1 MEITPP
7 KRASWSGQVAFILAA
22 AASAIGLGNLWRFP
36 YLAAQYGGGTF
47 ILVYLIL
54 VVTLG
59 FTLMVTEIAIGRRTQ
74 QSQLTAY
81 SKLHRGFGPLGL
93 LATIIPVVIVPY
105 YCVIGGWVLK
115 YFWTYAR
122 LAIQGG
128 EDPFANAEGFFGS
141 FVGAPFQPF
150 GYGLLFILVC
160 ALVIALGV
168 KHGIEKSNLVLMP
181 LLFVM
186 AIGISIYVVCQPGA
200 GAGVKYY
207 LVPNLDALSAADGSF
222 SFAQLGKT
230 ILGAMGQ
237 MFYSLSLAMGI
248 MITYGSYM
256 RKGDSIERSVR
267 RIELFDTLIA
277 IVAGLMIIPAVY
289 MFAVNN
295 PKPVTPKELEEA
307 GGSAQ
312 IVRSFAE
319 ENVRA
324 RKLSTEEIETL
335 AKKYEVDQTEDAVRA
350 RLLEDW
356 MNQPVR
362 IDQLEAAAKDAAA
375 PEAAEAAPAAPE
387 AAQAVAAAPAA
398 APEAAEA
405 APAAP
410 EATEAAPAAPE
421 AAPETAETAV
431 EAAPETAEVAAEA
444 APEAAAATP
453 ETEPSPDLAA
463 VNLAKGGD
471 LSIKKSMNNGVGLM
485 FMTLPSVF
493 SGFGR
498 MGPILGAVFF
508 LLVAFAALTSAI
520 SLYEACVASV
530 CDLLGMKRR
539 NATFFM
545 FFVIAF
551 LSVFSALGFGVWD
564 GLTPF
569 GMDFLTFFDF
579 VTNAVLMPIVAIIT
593 CVFVGWIVKPKT
605 IEDEVLQGERKFA
618 ARGLYNVM
626 VKYVAPIL
634 IGAVL
639 ISEIFRNLG
648 LFGWSI

>member
-1 MEITPP
+1 MNTPP
-7 KRASWSGQVAFILAA
+7 ESPVVPVRKRASWSGQLAFVLAA

-47 ILVYLIL
+47 IVVYLAL

-59 FTLMVTEIAIGRRTQ
+59 FTLMVTEIAIGLLTQ

-93 LATIIPVVIVPY
+93 LATVIPVVIVPY

-115 YFWTYAR
+115 YFWTYLR
-122 LAIQGG
+122 MVFNPG
-128 EDPFANAEGFFGS
+128 ENPFADASGFFGS
-141 FVGAPFQPF
+141 FVGASFAPF
-150 GYGLLFILVC
+150 GYGLVFILAC

-168 KHGIEKSNLVLMP
+168 KNGIEKSNLVLMP

-186 AIGISIYVVCQPGA
+186 AIGIAVYVVCLPGSGA
-200 GAGVKYY
+200 GIRYY

-222 SFAQLGKT
+222 SFAQLCKT

-267 RIELFDTLIA
+267 RIEIFDTLIA

-289 MFAVNN
+289 MFAAKN
-295 PKPVTPKELEEA
+295 PKDVTPAELEKA
-307 GGSAQ
+307 GGNAELVQ
-312 IVRSFAE
+312 SFAE
-319 ENVRA
+319 ENIRA
-324 RKLSTEEIETL
+324 LEFSEADLAKLG
-335 AKKYEVDQTEDAVRA
+335 KKYEVEAEEAAVRA
-350 RLLEDW
+350 KLLEDW
-356 MNQPVR
+356 KSQPVR
-362 IDQLEAAAKDAAA
+362 IAQLD
-375 PEAAEAAPAAPE
+375 EAAERAAATAGAAPAGAESPE
-387 AAQAVAAAPAA
+387 A
-398 APEAAEA
+398 
-405 APAAP
+405 
-410 EATEAAPAAPE
+410 
-421 AAPETAETAV
+421 
-431 EAAPETAEVAAEA
+431 
-444 APEAAAATP
+444 
-453 ETEPSPDLAA
+453 
-463 VNLAKGGD
+463 VNREKGRE
-471 LSIKKSMNNGVGLM
+471 LSIKKSMNGGVGLM
-485 FMTLPSVF
+485 FMTLPTVF
-493 SGFGR
+493 ADFGR
-498 MGPILGAVFF
+498 VGALVGAVFF

-551 LSVFSALGFGVWD
+551 LSVFSALGFGVW
-564 GLTPF
+564 GSLTPF

-579 VTNAVLMPIVAIIT
+579 ITNAVLMPIVAIVT
-593 CVFVGWIVKPKT
+593 CIFVGWVIKPKV
-605 IEDEVLQGERKFA
+605 IEDEILKGEPRFV

-626 VKYVAPIL
+626 VKYVAPVL

-639 ISEIFRNLG
+639 VSEICRNLG